1 MNKKNNRSSINMQR
15 FWEVDIKLSCK
26 RIVQS
31 CTAALLLSSL
41 IVNADVTLESEVQI
55 ADNGLYFDGVDL
67 NYGNV
72 DQANTGV
79 PYDFFFGRSI
89 SAHGDAVKTYKHY
102 VFMTWYR
109 GGKDDRHVMLSRFN
123 TITNETVDIE
133 FPHRH
138 TGFRGNPL
146 IGESHNT
153 IGLAVSP
160 VNGTIHMVYDMHAYN
175 DSNHDGVFKDDFF
188 RYSYSVA
195 GAAEVPDEEFTLAK
209 FVKDTSSVSQGDDDY
224 KHLVMTGNLADKS
237 NFASLTYPKFFKTT
251 DGTLLLY
258 MRLGGNNNGAY
269 VFNRYDAETQT
280 WSRFNKFNLNNQ
292 ASQGN
297 AYNWGL
303 YGNMKYLNGKLRVG
317 FQQRSSDNNDKYKY
331 QNGVYYAYSNHPE
344 GVGEWFNHS
353 DESITWPLVNS
364 DEIKVYE
371 PGDYI
376 THEQPNSVYIVG
388 SFDWTVTA
396 RGDIHTIS
404 RVSTNTSSSEAAQ
417 YGFADVPREDVYI
430 HAYKP
435 VGADEFI
442 IDTDFVGASAIYT
455 AGDNVYIIGLA
466 NNRPYVEV
474 ASGGTNTFERVYQQT
489 SGLSFSHGTIYIEN
503 GKVYYYLMEQGA
515 GSARPLHLQV
525 IDLDIPQVNVTFEGS
540 ELTVVNGYT
549 SLSITA
555 TESVLDADRSI
566 ARVGLYIDDELISVR
581 DAAPFTWT
589 ESDTQL
595 QGLNIGSY
603 TIKAIVND
611 DLGGSSQS
619 RMTLNVIDGTPTVS
633 FAEANLNLLVDY
645 ESVNIEAMTTTPDS
659 TRSISE
665 VRLYLNDTLISADD
679 TAPYQW
685 TQAQSQLLNLAVGE
699 YNLKLELVE
708 SNNATVEATSTLTVI
723 DPLPQ
728 ARFNQDS
735 YTVTTGYDRLVL
747 NVTASTPV
755 SDRTIANVE
764 LYVNDNLIRTESV
777 APYDWGHNEAFSAE
791 LLNFPIGEH
800 VMKAVVTD
808 SAGLSSEVLVDFIV
822 QEIVVAPVVA
832 FSNGSLSLEEGY
844 SDLTIDVDA
853 SSPMSSRTIAH
864 VDLLVNDELVTQL
877 TSGPYQWTS
886 SMSMLA
892 TLSAGTYQFKAIATD
907 SEDLQSEATM
917 QLVVSPIVVD
927 STAPLL
933 TLMGAQSISLNVGD
947 TFTDDGATAMDNTDG
962 DISSQIVTT
971 GTVNTAVAG
980 TYTLTYNVSDAS
992 GNAAVAVSRNV
1003 VVTAP
1008 APTPAPTPNPGQ
1020 SNSDSGGG
1028 SGGSSSP
1035 LILLGLVLLLTHRRM
1050 RR

>member
-1 MNKKNNRSSINMQR
+1 MKMRIFLGLYGNFSR
-15 FWEVDIKLSCK
+15 K
-26 RIVQS
+26 RMIQS
-31 CTAALLLSSL
+31 CAAVLLLSSL
-41 IVNADVTLESEVQI
+41 SVIADVTLESEVQI
-55 ADNGLYFDGVDL
+55 ASDGLYFDGVDL
-67 NYGNV
+67 NYGTV
-72 DQANTGV
+72 DQANTGD

-109 GGKDDRHVMLSRFN
+109 GDKFDRHVMLTRLN
-123 TITNETVDIE
+123 TITGETVNIE

-138 TGFRGNPL
+138 SGFRGNPL

-160 VNGTIHMVYDMHAYN
+160 VDGTIHMVYDLHAYDDN
-175 DSNHDGVFKDDFF
+175 NHGGVFRDDFF
-188 RYSYSVA
+188 RYSYSVV
-195 GAAEVPDEEFTLAK
+195 GAAEVPDDEFTLAK
-209 FVKDTSSVSQGDDDY
+209 FVKDTSSISQGDDDY
-224 KHLVMTGNLADKS
+224 KHLVMTGDLADKS
-237 NFASLTYPKFFKTT
+237 NFARLTYPKFFKTT

-344 GVGEWFNHS
+344 GFGEWFNHR
-353 DESITWPLVNS
+353 DESMTWPLVDS

-371 PGDYI
+371 PGDFI

-404 RVSTNTSSSEAAQ
+404 RVKTNTSSSEAAQ
-417 YGFADVPREDVYI
+417 YGFADVPPEDVYI

-435 VGADEFI
+435 AGADEFI

-466 NNRPYVEV
+466 NNKPYVEV
-474 ASGGTNTFERVYQQT
+474 ASGGTNTFERVYQQDN
-489 SGLSFSHGTIYIEN
+489 GLSFSHGTIYIEN
-503 GKVYYYLMEQGA
+503 GKVYYYLMEIGA
-515 GSARPLHLQV
+515 GSARPLHLQI
-525 IDLDIPQVNVTFEGS
+525 IDLDIPQVNVTFEES
-540 ELTVVNGYT
+540 ELTIVEGYN

-555 TESVLDADRSI
+555 TESVLDSERSV
-566 ARVGLYIDDELISVR
+566 ASVGLYINDELVSAR
-581 DAAPFTWT
+581 DVAPFIWT
-589 ESDTQL
+589 ESETQL
-595 QGLNIGSY
+595 QGLGIGSY
-603 TIKAIVND
+603 SIKAIVND
-611 DLGGSSQS
+611 DLGGTSES
-619 RMTLNVIDGTPTVS
+619 RMIINVIDGTPTVT
-633 FAEANLNLLVDY
+633 FADSNLNLLVDY
-645 ESVNIEAMTTTPDS
+645 ESVNIEAITTSPDS

-665 VRLYLNDTLISADD
+665 VRLYVNDTLISADN

-685 TQAQSQLLNLAVGE
+685 TQAQSQLLDLPVGV
-699 YNLKLELVE
+699 YNLKLELIE

-723 DPLPQ
+723 DPMPQ
-728 ARFNQDS
+728 ASFNQDS
-735 YTVTTGYDRLVL
+735 YTVTSGYDRLVL
-747 NVTASTPV
+747 NVAASTPV
-755 SDRTIANVE
+755 PDRTIATVE

-777 APYDWGHNEAFSAE
+777 APYDWGHNETYREE

-800 VMKAVVTD
+800 VIKAVVVD
-808 SAGLSSEVLVDFIV
+808 SVGVSAAVSVDFTV
-822 QEIVVAPVVA
+822 QETVVAPVVA
-832 FSNGSLSLEEGY
+832 FSNSALSLEEGY

-864 VDLLVNDELVTQL
+864 VDLLVNDELVSQL
-877 TSGPYQWTS
+877 TSDPYQWTS

-892 TLSAGTYQFKAIATD
+892 TLSVGTYQLKAIATD
-907 SEDLQSEATM
+907 TEDLQSEATM
-917 QLVVSPIVVD
+917 LLVVSPAVVID

-933 TLMGAQSISLNVGD
+933 TLMGSQSVALNVGD
-947 TFTDDGATAMDNTDG
+947 TFTDASATAMDNIDG

-992 GNAAVAVSRNV
+992 GNAAVAVTRNI

-1008 APTPAPTPNPGQ
+1008 APAPTPNPNQ
-1020 SNSDSGGG
+1020 SNSNSGGG

-1035 LILLGLVLLLTHRRM
+1035 LILLGLVLIATHRRM
-1050 RR
+1050 RC